1 MGNKC
6 FEVIENKEIMRL
18 QLVFNEKPDA
28 DTRLILKR
36 NGFRWSP
43 KNGSWQRQLT
53 QNAKD
58 ALKSVIEELE
68 ER

>member
-1 MGNKC
+1 M
-6 FEVIENKEIMRL
+6 
-18 QLVFNEKPDA
+18 FNEKPDA

-53 QNAKD
+53 PNARY
-58 ALKSVIEELE
+58 ALKSVIEALE